1 MKSGKILAA
10 ALLLGAAQYVMGE
23 TYMVVMKETK
33 VFDEPN
39 VNGYVTKNQNDQ
51 EVVLSEGMAFK
62 IVETR
67 KGWEM
72 IEYSPGLR
80 GMVMSSYGVPSD
92 NLKKPSAGSFNVSN
106 QSGNIVDVA
115 LAEGVWTL
123 TSAGKNYKG
132 QEFGNVVIFFDTN
145 GNQAFS
151 LTNVGGKTAVYCYS
165 NDITKFF

>member
-1 MKSGKILAA
+1 MKSANILAA
-10 ALLLGAAQYVMGE
+10 ALLLGASQFAMAE
-23 TYMVVMKETK
+23 NYMVVLKETK

-51 EVVLSEGMAFK
+51 EVVLSAGMAFK

-67 KGWEM
+67 QGWEM

-80 GMVMSSYGVPSD
+80 GMVMSSYGVPAA
-92 NLKKPSAGSFNVSN
+92 NLKKPAAGSFTVAN
-106 QSGNIVDVA
+106 QKGNTVDVA
-115 LAEGVWTL
+115 LAEGAWTL
-123 TSAGKNYKG
+123 TSDGKNYKG
-132 QEFGNVVIFFDTN
+132 EEFGNVVIFFDAD

-151 LTNVGGKTAVYCYS
+151 LTNVGGKPSVYSYS